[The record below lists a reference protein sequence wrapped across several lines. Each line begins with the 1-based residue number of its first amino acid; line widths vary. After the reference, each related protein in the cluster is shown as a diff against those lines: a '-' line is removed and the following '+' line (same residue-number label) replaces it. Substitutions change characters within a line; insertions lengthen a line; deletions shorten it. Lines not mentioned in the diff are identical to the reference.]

1 MRGTGSFVWQPAG
14 VRTRRPATVVLGL
27 VAASV
32 TVTGCRT
39 SPSVAAYVGDEQVTV
54 TELQSAVD
62 DRLADPAIA
71 EAVGGPG
78 SDFTR
83 QVLTLLVREEV
94 YAAAS
99 REYGVEV
106 TDAELDTYIEQAL
119 AGQDPEALYAQAAG
133 QGYSP
138 DDVRE
143 SARQQLLRRELGA
156 ATGDASALDETALRA
171 RYEQARPQ
179 LEQLSFGY
187 FVVPDQGTAD
197 AALAEITATPA
208 SYPAVAARFPG
219 ENALPQLQD
228 TPASEVSGPLAEGIA
243 AAAPGTGFTL
253 TVPQV
258 QGVVVVFVA
267 ARTTP
272 TFEEARGQLE
282 SEAAT
287 GVEQEGAAVVEEVRA
302 DVGVTVNPRYGSLQE
317 DVVQEADG
325 GVVDLLDDAGAAA
338 PAGG

>member
-1 MRGTGSFVWQPAG
+1 MWQPAV
-14 VRTRRPATVVLGL
+14 VRTRRPVAVVLGL
-27 VAASV
+27 AAAV

-54 TELQSAVD
+54 DELQSAVD

-78 SDFTR
+78 DDFTR

-94 YAAAS
+94 YAATT
-99 REYGVEV
+99 RQYGVEV
-106 TDAELDTYIEQAL
+106 TDREVGSFIEQAL
-119 AGQDPEALYAQAAG
+119 AGQDAEALYAQAAG

-138 DDVRE
+138 DDIRE

-156 ATGDASALDETALRA
+156 TTGEAAPVDEAALRD
-171 RYEQARPQ
+171 RYEQVRGD
-179 LEQLSFGY
+179 LEQLSLGY
-187 FVVPDQGTAD
+187 FVVPDQPTAD
-197 AALAEITATPA
+197 ATLAEVTAAPA
-208 SYPAVAARFPG
+208 TYPTVAARFPG
-219 ENALPQLQD
+219 ENTLPQLQD

-243 AAAPGTGFTL
+243 AAPPGTGFTL

-258 QGVVVVFVA
+258 PGVVVVFVA

-272 TFEEARGQLE
+272 SFEDTRAQLE
-282 SEAAT
+282 TEASA
-287 GVEQEGAAVVEEVRA
+287 GVEQAGAALVAEVRD
-302 DVGVTVNPRYGSLQE
+302 DVGVTVNPRYGALTE
-317 DVVQEADG
+317 DVVQEAEG
-325 GVVDLLDDAGAAA
+325 GVVDLLDDATTPAT